1 MLQCS
6 TAGPLGIVLMRAA
19 VRPLPAAWCCL
30 NPAKRAMQH
39 LLSSSSGRISLLQAL
54 WTAGSCQ
61 ILVVLV
67 QAPSLWPSSVSFPL
81 YPLRGTTHPLETA
94 CSIKSTYGLMHLA
107 WNHNIYICRKQQP
120 ELVLSEKQKMM
131 CLHHHGAPASSLP
144 WDIALGDESQIAL
157 ATMGKAWNTNS
168 YFSKLSVLQW
178 HRSDSAY

>member
-39 LLSSSSGRISLLQAL
+39 LLRSSSGRISLLQAL

-67 QAPSLWPSSVSFPL
+67 QAPSLWPSSISFPL

-107 WNHNIYICRKQQP
+107 WNHNIYIY
-120 ELVLSEKQKMM
+120 VGNNSLSWFYQKNRTNDVPPPSRGTSKFPTSR
-131 CLHHHGAPASSLP
+131 HHLRRWISNYSCNNGESL
-144 WDIALGDESQIAL
+144 E
-157 ATMGKAWNTNS
+157 
-168 YFSKLSVLQW
+168 
-178 HRSDSAY
+178 H